1 MRMLPEGTS
10 PEARLLIVARGL
22 RGFAD
27 GVVSVLLASYL
38 SDLGFSPSEIG
49 VLITGTLLGSA
60 ALTLGVG
67 LFGRRL
73 GPKRVL
79 LAACVLMFFTGLG
92 FTGITEFWPLLA
104 IGVIGTMNPS
114 GGDVSVFL
122 PTETALLPALVPD
135 RGRTALFARYN
146 LTGTFCG
153 ALGALAS
160 GVPVVIAKHQ
170 GWDILDAERAG
181 FVAYMV
187 VAVIVG
193 FLYSQLSARH
203 GAILARPGGALATS

>member
-1 MRMLPEGTS
+1 MREGFSSKLLPPGTA
-10 PEARLLIVARGL
+10 PEARLLLTARAL

-79 LAACVLMFFTGLG
+79 LAACVLMFLTGLG
-92 FTGITEFWPLLA
+92 L
-104 IGVIGTMNPS
+104 
-114 GGDVSVFL
+114 
-122 PTETALLPALVPD
+122 
-135 RGRTALFARYN
+135 
-146 LTGTFCG
+146 
-153 ALGALAS
+153 
-160 GVPVVIAKHQ
+160 
-170 GWDILDAERAG
+170 
-181 FVAYMV
+181 
-187 VAVIVG
+187 
-193 FLYSQLSARH
+193 
-203 GAILARPGGALATS
+203 